1 MGVCPL
7 VSLVHSLA
15 GALFRSLPGRESGPG
30 CGRGR
35 VRERSVPEREG
46 RPARWARTEPGR
58 ARGRPERSRAVGRAG
73 GCAGGDGS
81 CSPEPSRA
89 VQAGAVRPALL
100 LVARRGELCWDLTAL
115 QPRDGGGL
123 RTSHAPHALRA
134 GSGPEDRGGRR
145 ARAVAGRGGGTL
157 RQCPRWLV
165 GGGRSL
171 SRVPPCLFRSRSA
184 FARAPPPQL

>member
-1 MGVCPL
+1 MERPRSTRGVCAQARAGCAGRARARGAGERRAGRVHARSLGLGAGKRGRGWGGEGGTGGGGVCPL

-73 GCAGGDGS
+73 GCAGATAAAAR
-81 CSPEPSRA
+81 SRA
-89 VQAGAVRPALL
+89 ELSEAELSGPRCCWW
-100 LVARRGELCWDLTAL
+100 RGEVSCA
-115 QPRDGGGL
+115 G
-123 RTSHAPHALRA
+123 TSQR
-134 GSGPEDRGGRR
+134 
-145 ARAVAGRGGGTL
+145 
-157 RQCPRWLV
+157 C
-165 GGGRSL
+165 
-171 SRVPPCLFRSRSA
+171 SRETGA
-184 FARAPPPQL
+184 A